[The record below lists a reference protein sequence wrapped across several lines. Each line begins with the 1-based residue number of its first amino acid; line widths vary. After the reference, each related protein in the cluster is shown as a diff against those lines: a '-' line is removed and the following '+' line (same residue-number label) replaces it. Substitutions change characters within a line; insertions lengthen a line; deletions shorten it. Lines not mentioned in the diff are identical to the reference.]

1 MLGVV
6 DSSHSSPSSSRGNS
20 VEVGLEE
27 RVKGDGKVENG
38 KGEENV
44 KSRVRKKGEM
54 ARRSILR
61 KREGD

>member
-1 MLGVV
+1 MSAG
-6 DSSHSSPSSSRGNS
+6 

-38 KGEENV
+38 KGEEDV

-61 KREGD
+61 QREGD